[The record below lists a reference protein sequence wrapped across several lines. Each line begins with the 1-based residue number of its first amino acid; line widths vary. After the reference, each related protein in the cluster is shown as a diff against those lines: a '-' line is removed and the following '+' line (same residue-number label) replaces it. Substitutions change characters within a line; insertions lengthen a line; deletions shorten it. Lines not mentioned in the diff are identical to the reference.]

1 MGVGEPNP
9 REPRDFYHLFR
20 PNTAIWIGRILPL
33 MPWLYLPVRY
43 TLDYMGVESNIDDF
57 SVASMAAIA
66 IGFVLHAM
74 LVLGAMVPSQLKGG
88 VFQNTER
95 QHMDEFETRLVERAR
110 LFAYRVLGVAVLAS
124 LPLLATEGPVAEL
137 TGGANMAALSLA
149 FLGLMLILFTVAPAY
164 FHWSLKTVPADEN
177 IRPDPPFM
185 SNKDV
190 AKGFWR
196 R

>member
-1 MGVGEPNP
+1 MRTLVPTG
-9 REPRDFYHLFR
+9 
-20 PNTAIWIGRILPL
+20 IGR
-33 MPWLYLPVRY
+33 R
-43 TLDYMGVESNIDDF
+43 GC
-57 SVASMAAIA
+57 
-66 IGFVLHAM
+66 
-74 LVLGAMVPSQLKGG
+74 
-88 VFQNTER
+88 
-95 QHMDEFETRLVERAR
+95 
-110 LFAYRVLGVAVLAS
+110 AVLSKYS
-124 LPLLATEGPVAEL
+124 LDLAWR
-137 TGGANMAALSLA
+137 MAALSLA